1 MHVWGWFAS
10 TTGPMITTL
19 LLAEC
24 TELSPWLARKV
35 IKAGAHLLL
44 DPQQVARYEAEWTAI
59 LAETPGKLTVLL
71 RAVGIVVLAVP
82 RMNWDYFDCVW
93 VCTIGLQ
100 AFTFNIY
107 RQLKCPW
114 YERFCEQHRAAAG
127 EYNRNLQAAC
137 YVLRNG
143 TPAERSEVLR
153 ELESLIQDPPPWVA
167 QQPGAASLLRW
178 TIGRDLPHFRQSLRR
193 RGLLAPAE

>member
-1 MHVWGWFAS
+1 MYLWGWFA
-10 TTGPMITTL
+10 TTIGSMIMTL
-19 LLAEC
+19 LLAEF

-44 DPQQVARYEAEWTAI
+44 ERQQVARYEAEWTAL
-59 LAETPGKLTVLL
+59 LAGTPGKLTVLV
-71 RAVGIVVLAVP
+71 RAVGIVMLAVP

-93 VCTIGLQ
+93 VSTIGLQ

-107 RQLKCPW
+107 GQLKCPW
-114 YERFCEQHRAAAG
+114 YERFDEQHRAAAR
-127 EYNRNLQAAC
+127 EYNQALRAAC

-143 TPAERSEVLR
+143 TPAERSEALR
-153 ELESLIQDPPPWVA
+153 QLESLIQAPPPWVA
-167 QQPGAASLLRW
+167 QQPGAASMMKW